1 MLVGHV
7 LAMSEE
13 DANVAFVV
21 LGTGLIHGQV
31 TKDAV
36 HFCNQA

>member
-13 DANVAFVV
+13 DANVAFVA
-21 LGTGLIHGQV
+21 LGTGQIDGQV
-31 TKDAV
+31 TRDAV
-36 HFCNQA
+36 HFCSQA